1 MSENETRN
9 QPGQDVTPQTEEAP
23 LTPPEEEIPHTEAE
37 PTEEGAPEDIAADAA
52 SGEEVPQDGNPQD
65 GTPQKKSG
73 MGIGARIL
81 MIAGIVVLLLLLI
94 GGGIVLAALRQLRG
108 DEYVPIVSRDS
119 EYVIDTMAESYETM
133 SWEDFATMGDEEDT
147 TVPETEDVTETKEA
161 ESTAA
166 RTEAVT
172 KPVQVP
178 IYEQHK
184 NNKDIIN
191 ILLLGRDARNAKVE
205 YGRTD
210 TMIILSYNQ
219 KTKEVKMVSLLRDML
234 VPIEGHDYNRINT
247 AYAFGGIGLCINTI
261 NTIFQLDIQDYVT
274 IDFEG
279 LKSVIDSIG
288 GIDLELTADEVYMY
302 REEGL
307 MDKNA
312 KAGVHHLNG
321 AFALRHAR
329 NRALGSDFERTRRQ
343 RDILMAVFDKVTSS
357 LTLSEV
363 TNLVSSTLKMVNT
376 NLSAKTLV
384 SLATDVMKNK
394 DKITIDTGR
403 VPYNGTYQGILYKK
417 MAVIQIDFAENIRLL
432 HEFLYGEE

>member
-1 MSENETRN
+1 
-9 QPGQDVTPQTEEAP
+9 
-23 LTPPEEEIPHTEAE
+23 
-37 PTEEGAPEDIAADAA
+37 
-52 SGEEVPQDGNPQD
+52 
-65 GTPQKKSG
+65 
-73 MGIGARIL
+73 

-119 EYVIDTMAESYETM
+119 EYVIETMAETYETL
-133 SWEDFATMGDEEDT
+133 SWEDFATMEDEVDT
-147 TVPETEDVTETKEA
+147 GAPETGDVTETAEA
-161 ESTAA
+161 ETTAA
-166 RTEAVT
+166 ETEAVT
-172 KPVQVP
+172 KPVQIP

-274 IDFEG
+274 IDFDG
-279 LKSVIDSIG
+279 LKNVIDSIG
-288 GIDLELTADEVYMY
+288 GVDLELTADEVYMY

-312 KAGVHHLNG
+312 KAGVHHLDG

-357 LTLSEV
+357 LSLTEV
-363 TNLVSSTLKMVNT
+363 TNLVNSTLKMVST
-376 NLSAKTLV
+376 NLSAKTLL

-394 DKITIDTGR
+394 DKITIETGR
-403 VPYNGTYQGILYKK
+403 VPYNNTYAGILYNK
-417 MAVIQIDFAENIRLL
+417 MAVIKIDFAENIRLL
-432 HEFLYGEE
+432 HEFLYEEE

>member
-9 QPGQDVTPQTEEAP
+9 QPGQNVTPETEETQ
-23 LTPPEEEIPHTEAE
+23 LTPPEEEIQK
-37 PTEEGAPEDIAADAA
+37 TEEAPMEEGEMEDISAETEPGAETPED
-52 SGEEVPQDGNPQD
+52 GK
-65 GTPQKKSG
+65 PQKKSG
-73 MGIGARIL
+73 MGIGTRIL

-119 EYVIDTMAESYETM
+119 EYVIETMAETYETL
-133 SWEDFATMGDEEDT
+133 SWEDFATMEDEVDT
-147 TVPETEDVTETKEA
+147 GAPETGD
-161 ESTAA
+161 
-166 RTEAVT
+166 VT
-172 KPVQVP
+172 KPVQIP

-274 IDFEG
+274 IDFDG
-279 LKSVIDSIG
+279 LKNVIDSIG
-288 GIDLELTADEVYMY
+288 GVDLELTADEVYMY

-312 KAGVHHLNG
+312 KAGVHHLDG

-357 LTLSEV
+357 LSLTEV
-363 TNLVSSTLKMVNT
+363 TNLVNSTLKMVST
-376 NLSAKTLV
+376 NLSAKTLL

-394 DKITIDTGR
+394 DKITIETGR
-403 VPYNGTYQGILYKK
+403 VPYNNTYAGILYNK
-417 MAVIQIDFAENIRLL
+417 MAVIKIDFAENIRLL
-432 HEFLYGEE
+432 HEFLYEEE